1 MELFSVE
8 FYVIMFTVAALLVG
22 LIVKPHGKGPAE
34 TSFVTALVLDR
45 ETDIT
50 PRLEFRCLDNGDVA
64 LIRSGLTG
72 ITDTATVALA
82 ITRIGFDLSI
92 EERVTPGSPGGE
104 PVERASFLIEGL
116 GAERY
121 HITYNA
127 SAYSL
132 FLSTTLPNRPGIE
145 FTRQFTRS

>member
-22 LIVKPHGKGPAE
+22 LIVKPREKGPAE
-34 TSFVTALVLDR
+34 TSFVTAMVLDR
-45 ETDIT
+45 ETDTT

-64 LIRSGLTG
+64 LIRSGLSG

-82 ITRIGFDLSI
+82 ITRIGFDISI
-92 EERVTPGSPGGE
+92 EERVTPGSGGY
-104 PVERASFLIEGL
+104 PVERASFLLEGL

-127 SAYSL
+127 SSCSL
-132 FLSTTLPNRPGIE
+132 FISATLPNRPGIN
-145 FTRQFTRS
+145 FTRLFTRS